1 MSWSMSP
8 DFNWDLYKIFYTV
21 AECSSFSKA
30 AEKLYI
36 TQPSISYSIKQLEE
50 SLGTKLFYR
59 VPSGAKLTPEGAELL
74 SYVKKSYNIILSG
87 ERNLKESKDL
97 KHGTITVGVQSHIG
111 EFFLFPFIEK
121 FHKKHKNITI
131 NIVSRNTDQM
141 INLMQRNQVDFMID
155 TSPINSV
162 YSNITIEPLLKLE
175 NCFISKEDLSSE
187 VKSLKDLEGR
197 NLILPVI
204 RSTPR
209 KELIK
214 CCDKCNVKLTPFMTI
229 ETTEMLIQA
238 VKKDM
243 GIGYVL
249 KQAVR
254 NDIKDNSLF
263 EVKVS
268 EELPTLELNIVYVKE
283 YLTHVPY
290 EFMKEI
296 QKEYG
301 NIK

>member
-1 MSWSMSP
+1 MSFSGNS

-30 AEKLYI
+30 AEKLFI

-59 VPSGAKLTPEGAELL
+59 VPSGAKLTPDGVELL
-74 SYVKKSYNIILSG
+74 EYVKKSYSIILSG

-97 KHGTITVGVQSHIG
+97 KHGRISVGVQSHIG

-121 FHKKHKNITI
+121 FHKKHKNIEI
-131 NIVSRNTDQM
+131 NIISRNTEEM
-141 INLMQRNQVDFMID
+141 INLMEKNQVDFMID
-155 TSPINSV
+155 TSPINTI
-162 YSNITIEPLLKLE
+162 YNNITIKPLLELE
-175 NCFISKEDLSSE
+175 NCFISSKDLKDE
-187 VKSLKDLEGR
+187 VHSLKDLEGR

-214 CCDKCNVKLTPFMTI
+214 CCDEHNVTLNPFMTI

-238 VKKDM
+238 IKKDM
-243 GIGYVL
+243 GVGYVL
-249 KQAVR
+249 KAAVK
-254 NDIKDNSLF
+254 NDIKEKNLY
-263 EVKVS
+263 EVKVK
-268 EELPTLELNIVYVKE
+268 EKLPTIGLNIVYVSD
-283 YLTHVPY
+283 YLTHVPL
-290 EFMKEI
+290 EFMNEIKE
-296 QKEYG
+296 EFT
-301 NIK
+301 

>member
-1 MSWSMSP
+1 MSFSGNS

-30 AEKLYI
+30 AEKLFI

-59 VPSGAKLTPEGAELL
+59 VPSGAKLTPDGVELL
-74 SYVKKSYNIILSG
+74 DYVKKSYSIILSG

-97 KHGTITVGVQSHIG
+97 KHGKVSVGVQSHIG

-121 FHKKHKNITI
+121 FHKKYKNIEI
-131 NIVSRNTDQM
+131 NIISRNTDEM
-141 INLMQRNQVDFMID
+141 INLMEKNLVDFMID
-155 TSPINSV
+155 TSPINTI
-162 YSNITIEPLLKLE
+162 YNNITIKPLLELE
-175 NCFISKEDLSSE
+175 NCFISSKDLKDE
-187 VKSLKDLEGR
+187 VHSLKDLEGK

-214 CCDKCNVKLTPFMTI
+214 CCEQYGVTLNPFMTI
-229 ETTEMLIQA
+229 ETTEMLVQA
-238 VKKDM
+238 IKKDM

-249 KQAVR
+249 KAAVK
-254 NDIKDNSLF
+254 NDFKKQNLY
-263 EVKVS
+263 EVKVK
-268 EELPTLELNIVYVKE
+268 EKLPTIGLNIVYVSD
-283 YLTHVPY
+283 YLTHVPL
-290 EFMKEI
+290 EFMNEI
-296 QKEYG
+296 KNEFA
-301 NIK
+301 

>member
-1 MSWSMSP
+1 MSFSGNS

-30 AEKLYI
+30 AEKLFI

-59 VPSGAKLTPEGAELL
+59 VPSGAKLTPDGVELL
-74 SYVKKSYNIILSG
+74 DYVKKSYSIILSG

-97 KHGTITVGVQSHIG
+97 KHGKVSVGVQSHIG

-121 FHKKHKNITI
+121 FHKKYKNIEI
-131 NIVSRNTDQM
+131 NIISRNTDEM
-141 INLMQRNQVDFMID
+141 INLMEKNLVDFMID
-155 TSPINSV
+155 TSPINTI
-162 YSNITIEPLLKLE
+162 YNNITIKPLLELE
-175 NCFISKEDLSSE
+175 NCFISSKDLKDE
-187 VKSLKDLEGR
+187 VHSLKDLEGK

-214 CCDKCNVKLTPFMTI
+214 CCEQYGVTLNPFMTI
-229 ETTEMLIQA
+229 ETTEMLVQA
-238 VKKDM
+238 IKKDM

-249 KQAVR
+249 KAAVK
-254 NDIKDNSLF
+254 NDLKKQNLY
-263 EVKVS
+263 EVKVK
-268 EELPTLELNIVYVKE
+268 EKLPTIGLNIVYVSD
-283 YLTHVPY
+283 YLTHVPL
-290 EFMKEI
+290 EFMNEI
-296 QKEYG
+296 KNEFV
-301 NIK
+301 

>member
-1 MSWSMSP
+1 MSFSGNS

-30 AEKLYI
+30 AEKLFI

-59 VPSGAKLTPEGAELL
+59 VPSGAKLTPDGVELL
-74 SYVKKSYNIILSG
+74 EYVKKSYSIILSG

-97 KHGTITVGVQSHIG
+97 KHGRISVGVQSHIG

-121 FHKKHKNITI
+121 FHKKHKNIEI
-131 NIVSRNTDQM
+131 NIISRNTDEM
-141 INLMQRNQVDFMID
+141 ISLMEKNQVDFMID
-155 TSPINSV
+155 TSPINTI
-162 YSNITIEPLLKLE
+162 YNNITIKPLLELE
-175 NCFISKEDLSSE
+175 NCFISNRDLKDE
-187 VKSLKDLEGR
+187 VHSLKDLEGR

-214 CCDKCNVKLTPFMTI
+214 CCNEYNVTLTPFMTI

-238 VKKDM
+238 IKKDM
-243 GIGYVL
+243 GVGYVL
-249 KQAVR
+249 KSAVK
-254 NDIKDNSLF
+254 NDIKEKNLF
-263 EVKVS
+263 EVKVK
-268 EELPTLELNIVYVKE
+268 EKLPTIGLNIVYISD
-283 YLTHVPY
+283 YLTHVPL
-290 EFMKEI
+290 EFMNEI
-296 QKEYG
+296 KNEFT
-301 NIK
+301 

>member
-1 MSWSMSP
+1 MSFGGNS

-30 AEKLYI
+30 AEKLFI

-59 VPSGAKLTPEGAELL
+59 VPSGAKLTPDGVELL
-74 SYVKKSYNIILSG
+74 EYVKKSYSIILSG

-97 KHGTITVGVQSHIG
+97 KHGTISVGVQSHIG
-111 EFFLFPFIEK
+111 EFFLFPFIEQ
-121 FHKKHKNITI
+121 FHKKHKNIVI
-131 NIVSRNTDQM
+131 NIISRNTDEM
-141 INLMQRNQVDFMID
+141 LNLMEKNQIDFMID
-155 TSPINSV
+155 TSPINTI
-162 YSNITIEPLLKLE
+162 YNNITIKPLFELE
-175 NCFISKEDLSSE
+175 NCFISSKDLKDE
-187 VKSLKDLEGR
+187 VHSLKDLEGR

-214 CCDKCNVKLTPFMTI
+214 CCNEHGVTLSPFMTI

-238 VKKDM
+238 TKKDM
-243 GIGYVL
+243 GVGYVL
-249 KQAVR
+249 KSAVKSE
-254 NDIKDNSLF
+254 IKEKNLY
-263 EVKVS
+263 EVKVK
-268 EELPTLELNIVYVKE
+268 EKLPTIGLNIVYIND
-283 YLTHVPY
+283 YLTHVPL

-296 QKEYG
+296 KKEFT
-301 NIK
+301 